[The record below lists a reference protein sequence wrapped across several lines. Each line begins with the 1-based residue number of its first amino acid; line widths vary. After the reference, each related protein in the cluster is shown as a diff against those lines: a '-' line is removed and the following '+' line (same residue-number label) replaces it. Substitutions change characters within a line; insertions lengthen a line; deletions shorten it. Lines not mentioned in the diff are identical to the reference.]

1 MIYVVTGAP
10 RSGKSMFMQIL
21 RAGGVELTYDE
32 EYLKASSFN
41 EHGFFEHNKPGD
53 LLSDPAFRAA
63 IDGKAINVV
72 VHELF
77 NIPFIAR
84 KNMKVISVYRPLK
97 SIYESMNRTLRMGI
111 LGASKNQYIW
121 DWFVKEIGTLLK
133 RLPRELKT
141 FNDFMVVDYNE
152 TIEFP
157 RATIDEIRFFLDR
170 SFDVDAACKVPEERL
185 RHFREEKN
193 DIQG

>member
-41 EHGFFEHNKPGD
+41 ENGFFEHDKPGD
-53 LLSDPAFRAA
+53 LLHDPNFRQR

-77 NIPFIAR
+77 VIPFMAR
-84 KNMKVISVYRPLK
+84 KNMKVISVYRPWE
-97 SIYESMNRTLRMGI
+97 SIFASMNRTLREGI
-111 LGASKNQYIW
+111 LGAGKSEYIW

-141 FNDFMVVDYNE
+141 FNDFMVADYNE
-152 TIEFP
+152 TIKFP
-157 RATIDEIRFFLDR
+157 RATIDEIRFFLGTD
-170 SFDVDAACKVPEERL
+170 FDVDAACKVPEERL
-185 RHFREEKN
+185 QHFREEKS
-193 DIQG
+193 DI